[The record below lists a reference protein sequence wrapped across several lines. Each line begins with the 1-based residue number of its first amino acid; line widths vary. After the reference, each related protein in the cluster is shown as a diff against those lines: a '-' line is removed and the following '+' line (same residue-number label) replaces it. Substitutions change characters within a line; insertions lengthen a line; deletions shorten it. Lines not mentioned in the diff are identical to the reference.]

1 MIVNPFKALP
11 IYTDDVVAA
20 YRGNGRSGKLPPHIF
35 AVADAAYR
43 DMLQD
48 KEDQAILCTGE
59 SGAGKTENTKKVI
72 QYLATV
78 AASGKAKRPSATA
91 AANSRRTTMGV
102 ALTTAASQA
111 GELEQQLL
119 KANPIL
125 ETFGNAATTK
135 NDNSYVQS

>member
-1 MIVNPFKALP
+1 
-11 IYTDDVVAA
+11 
-20 YRGNGRSGKLPPHIF
+20 
-35 AVADAAYR
+35 
-43 DMLQD
+43 MLQD

-102 ALTTAASQA
+102 ALTTASNNNTRYPA
-111 GELEQQLL
+111 G
-119 KANPIL
+119 I
-125 ETFGNAATTK
+125 
-135 NDNSYVQS
+135 